1 VRLERNA
8 GDGQNSVDRLPHVY
22 TRDLRV
28 LVVDDNATNRQI
40 MHKTLTSWEIKN
52 GVVEGGEAALE
63 MLRAAVDTGEPYGV
77 AVLDMQMPEMDG
89 LDLARA
95 IKNDPA
101 IAPTRL
107 MLLTSIGVEIREEA
121 RQAGVEAVLTKP
133 VRQSQLYDALAPMVG
148 LGDDMPAARSSRE
161 NAPAAGHTTAVV
173 EEPPTRGCVLLA
185 EDNPVNQRVATRMLE
200 KLGYRVDV
208 AANGREALEAFAGAP
223 YAAVLMDVQMP
234 GVDGYEATTEIRRR
248 EGPERHTPIIAMTAN
263 AMEGDREKALRAGM
277 DDYVVKPVDRERLA
291 VVLEDW
297 VPKEEIAPTA
307 NKEDG
312 VTAVAEETAEP
323 LDRAVVEHLRTLGGP
338 EMLSELSQM
347 FHEDARSALMDLRRA
362 LQDGDAASVERI
374 AHTLKGSSGSM
385 GATRMSQICS
395 ELQDAGASADLVRA
409 SALSGRLEA
418 EFENVWAVLEAEVG
432 R

>member
-1 VRLERNA
+1 
-8 GDGQNSVDRLPHVY
+8 
-22 TRDLRV
+22 
-28 LVVDDNATNRQI
+28 
-40 MHKTLTSWEIKN
+40 
-52 GVVEGGEAALE
+52 
-63 MLRAAVDTGEPYGV
+63 
-77 AVLDMQMPEMDG
+77 
-89 LDLARA
+89 
-95 IKNDPA
+95 
-101 IAPTRL
+101 
-107 MLLTSIGVEIREEA
+107 
-121 RQAGVEAVLTKP
+121 
-133 VRQSQLYDALAPMVG
+133 
-148 LGDDMPAARSSRE
+148 
-161 NAPAAGHTTAVV
+161 
-173 EEPPTRGCVLLA
+173 LLA

-291 VVLEDW
+291 AVLEDW